1 MSNFLFAEMNNTS
14 TKIEGP
20 IKVPNKGIDIF
31 SVSSPYTGGNNKI
44 EVLLPE
50 KIQEKIKYPVLYIL
64 SVGGDFGGKYGDQ
77 IMEIKK
83 SGLHNTYNLICVSM
97 AFDTVPWY
105 GSHATNK
112 QIQHDLYIKTVVIP
126 LIEKF
131 YPASNEAK
139 DRILI
144 GFSKSGWGAISL
156 LLRNQDIFG
165 FACSWDAPLMMD
177 ENNLKWGSA
186 KHFGSKEHA
195 TAYVPINLVKKYAP
209 ELSKQKAKMAILG
222 SSLYGKDTKAFH
234 NLLDELKVPHI
245 YSNDLKFEHHW
256 ESGWL
261 PKALELLMTFRLN
274 SK

>member
-1 MSNFLFAEMNNTS
+1 MINFLSVETNNTS
-14 TKIEGP
+14 IKIEGP
-20 IKVPNKGIDIF
+20 IKDTSKGIDIF
-31 SVSSPYTGGNNKI
+31 TVSSPYTGGNNKI

-50 KIQEKIKYPVLYIL
+50 KIQEGKKYSVLYVL
-64 SVGGDFGGKYGDQ
+64 PVGGDFGGQYGDQ
-77 IMEIKK
+77 IQEIKK
-83 SGLHNTYNLICVSM
+83 SNLHNIYNLICVSM

-126 LIEKF
+126 LIEKY
-131 YPASNEAK
+131 YPASHETK
-139 DRILI
+139 DRMLI

-156 LLRNQDIFG
+156 FLRNQDIFG

-195 TAYVPINLVKKYAP
+195 STYVPINLVKKYAA
-209 ELSKQKAKMAILG
+209 ELSKNPAKMVILG

-234 NLLDELKVPHI
+234 NLLEELKIPHV
-245 YSNDLKFEHHW
+245 YNNDLKFKHHW

-261 PKALELLMTFRLN
+261 PKALELLMTLREN